1 MKKEDISSEDRK
13 NIIELA
19 EQSIN
24 EISNGE
30 VLIHFYKKDN
40 ETTYDFESK
49 GTWISLTYAIKE
61 LLSQYIKDD
70 FLSIDD
76 LKFIVSYIEKK
87 EKEL

>member
-13 NIIELA
+13 KIIELA